1 MPSALPPFVQ
11 ETLVSLCV
19 DVHPPFMTSWS
30 ESWKEFV
37 RGLRLERMRKKLR
50 LELAEGDS
58 GEIIPF
64 LCTLFVYNKRNT
76 CLGSRYKFFFMFM
89 TFMF

>member
-1 MPSALPPFVQ
+1 MPSALPPFVL

-37 RGLRLERMRKKLR
+37 RGLRLGQIRKEAL
-50 LELAEGDS
+50 
-58 GEIIPF
+58 
-64 LCTLFVYNKRNT
+64 
-76 CLGSRYKFFFMFM
+76 LGAC
-89 TFMF
+89 

>member
-30 ESWKEFV
+30 KAWKEFV
-37 RGLRLERMRKKLR
+37 KGLRLERIQKEAL
-50 LELAEGDS
+50 
-58 GEIIPF
+58 
-64 LCTLFVYNKRNT
+64 
-76 CLGSRYKFFFMFM
+76 LGAC
-89 TFMF
+89 